1 MTFPRPA
8 HSVLFAAIPLQ
19 AAPDQ
24 KRALSTAWTPCRAV
38 LFLSNRPGCSPHSSA
53 PGREAATVLA
63 AISPAIPVAA
73 FHSAVRIEP

>member
-38 LFLSNRPGCSPHSSA
+38 LFLLIP
-53 PGREAATVLA
+53 LA
-63 AISPAIPVAA
+63 GS
-73 FHSAVRIEP
+73 F